1 MSNVISYLPRLYDGE
16 LLYSLFARYHAHS
29 LNESPKQTMLELFGN
44 QNHLA
49 VPDLPTN
56 LYSFY
61 QRAKHFIGRELD
73 ELICKHTF
81 YNFYTKFLDP
91 KKQNYIK
98 TVMELGIAKGAIH
111 MMSGIMANGVKEKS
125 HFHYCPQ
132 CVLEDMEKYRET
144 YWRLTHQLP
153 GVYICTK
160 HELYLERSTVP
171 FRGFNKHV
179 FVAATLENCSCRQS
193 IQVKDSRTFIH
204 LLQIARECEALALGN
219 LDIDSVELYSLY
231 KFLLFEK
238 GFVTVKGNVNQRKL
252 AEQFQN
258 YYGTEVLR
266 LLQSE
271 VNYHN
276 PSCWLKAITRKPRKA
291 FHPIRH
297 ILLINFLGET
307 LQSISSFN
315 IKANLP
321 FGIGPYLC
329 LNRASEHYG
338 EAIIPKVE
346 ITFCQKTK
354 RPIGTFKCKC
364 GFHYSRKGPDTRRE
378 DKYKIDRIKRFGD
391 IWIKKLHQLIH
402 KDGLSYRAAARM
414 LCVDTKT
421 VIKYSRIEND
431 LDKDKYYQT
440 TSKKNELMKQ
450 EWLTHIEHN
459 SGLSVTK
466 LRELKPALYAWLYRH
481 EKEWLLKVT
490 PKQNRHKYS
499 NLRVDWDKRDIEIA
513 DEIKKTVKRLLT
525 IEPPVRITISRV
537 GNEIGKRAL
546 LQKHLD
552 KLPKS
557 KSILNKYVE
566 DTPNFQIRRI
576 QYAIRYLKLKN
587 EEIADWKVR
596 RIAGLRG
603 NLSVKVANFLE
614 QVMKVKD
621 WE

>member
-1 MSNVISYLPRLYDGE
+1 MSNVIGYLPRLYDGE

-98 TVMELGIAKGAIH
+98 AVMELGIAKGAIH

-132 CVLEDMEKYRET
+132 CVLEDMKKYGET

-179 FVAATLENCSCRQS
+179 FVAATLENCPCRQS
-193 IQVKDSRTFIH
+193 IEVKDSRTFIH
-204 LLQIARECEALALGN
+204 LLQIARECEALALGGV
-219 LDIDSVELYSLY
+219 DIDLVQLHSLY

-307 LQSISSFN
+307 LQSISNSN

-354 RPIGTFKCKC
+354 RPIGTFRCKC

-378 DKYKIDRIKRFGD
+378 DKYKIDRIKQFGD
-391 IWIKKLHQLIH
+391 IWIKKLHQLIR
-402 KDGLSYRAAARM
+402 KDGLSYRAAARI
-414 LCVDTKT
+414 LGVDTKT
-421 VIKYSRIEND
+421 VIKYSRVDND
-431 LDKDKYYQT
+431 LDKDKHYQT
-440 TSKKNELMKQ
+440 NSKKNELMKR
-450 EWLTHIEHN
+450 EWLMHIEDN
-459 SGLSVTK
+459 SGLSITK

-481 EKEWLLKVT
+481 EKEWLLKVS
-490 PKQNRHKYS
+490 PKHNRHKYR
-499 NLRVDWDKRDIEIA
+499 NLRVDWDKRDKEIA
-513 DEIKKTVKRLLT
+513 DEIKEVVKYILKQ
-525 IEPPVRITISRV
+525 EPPIRITVSRV
-537 GNEIGKRAL
+537 GNMIKRRSL
-546 LQKHLD
+546 LEKHLD
-552 KLPKS
+552 KLPRS
-557 KSILNKYVE
+557 KDILKQYIENI
-566 DTPNFQIRRI
+566 DDFQIRRI
-576 QYAIRYLKLKN
+576 QYAVRHLKEKN
-587 EEIADWKVR
+587 EEIKEWKIR
-596 RIAGLRG
+596 RIAGLRN
-603 NLSVKVANFLE
+603 NLSARVENFLE
-614 QVMKVKD
+614 QVVKMRSN
-621 WE
+621 